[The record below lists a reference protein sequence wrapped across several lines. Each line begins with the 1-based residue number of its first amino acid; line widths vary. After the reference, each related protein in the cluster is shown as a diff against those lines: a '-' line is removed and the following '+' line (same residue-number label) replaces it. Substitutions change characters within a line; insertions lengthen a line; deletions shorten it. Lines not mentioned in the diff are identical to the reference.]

1 MKFSPSS
8 REEPISRLGV
18 EEECRG
24 ALTLLVQIVSAMSLT
39 IVRKHHNVLCG
50 FHGNQSPM
58 L

>member
-8 REEPISRLGV
+8 REEPISRLGI

-24 ALTLLVQIVSAMSLT
+24 ALTLLAQIVSATSLT
-39 IVRKHHNVLCG
+39 IGN
-50 FHGNQSPM
+50 HGNQSPM